1 MIHLVIG
8 GARRTGRV
16 LAVVER
22 GDLHALVD
30 RQSKQ
35 KLCPQPRKPTASS
48 ATSSV
53 QIPQAIVLA
62 PPARCA
68 ERERRR
74 SARPP
79 ISPSSAEVKEP
90 AAASASPARPA
101 LKPIAV
107 SWSTCA

>member
-1 MIHLVIG
+1 MKMIHLVIG

-62 PPARCA
+62 PPARCLDSVYFILTPRGS
-68 ERERRR
+68 EE
-74 SARPP
+74 
-79 ISPSSAEVKEP
+79 
-90 AAASASPARPA
+90 
-101 LKPIAV
+101 
-107 SWSTCA
+107 TGY